1 MAKSTESSQS
11 SPYKLYLP
19 LADSFSRL
27 FNSGA
32 SVSVLATLALSD
44 FSSELRGFV
53 FCEIGE
59 IEKFR
64 VARRPYWQRESLP
77 FRSTDVGVENV
88 EPGREKR
95 AVLIDAVYW
104 TH

>member
-1 MAKSTESSQS
+1 M
-11 SPYKLYLP
+11 
-19 LADSFSRL
+19 
-27 FNSGA
+27 
-32 SVSVLATLALSD
+32 
-44 FSSELRGFV
+44 
-53 FCEIGE
+53 GE